1 MNQLNRVIKFQNYDF
16 HKSVKSFWYTMLLV
30 NILSYLFFY
39 NDLATGAMINDIN
52 DISIAA
58 ANLLTIG
65 IYLLINWIVMY
76 RENLSLALS
85 FGITRKDYYKSII
98 INNIKI
104 GLVFSI
110 IQSVLQILDGYMME
124 YLGYNPLVEFEIF
137 NTVTD
142 NMFFII
148 LALFICFSAIISI
161 VNLIGILQFKFGYK
175 LWIGIGVIFV
185 LSQIIV
191 NNFMQ
196 NVFTIFSFINFGR
209 GLLFLILIIIS
220 ILAYIIGYS
229 LIKKISI
236 IA

>member
-1 MNQLNRVIKFQNYDF
+1 
-16 HKSVKSFWYTMLLV
+16 MLLV